1 MPLANIKP
9 FLEDAKVKKYALGC
23 FNVFNIETLEG
34 VIEAAVK
41 KRSPIVIA
49 VYEEHFK
56 YSDLATFS
64 NLVKDISDK
73 VDIPVILHL
82 DHAEEISSIINA
94 IKCNFTSFMFDGPPG
109 ISFKEKIK
117 NTKKVAEIVHSLGFT
132 IESELGYISRVGEK
146 NRIESITDPNLV
158 EEFVKSTGID
168 ILTPS
173 IGSVSGMNEQTAIL
187 NFDLLKEIKSKTN
200 CYLSLHGTSGLN
212 KKIIRE
218 AINIGVNKIVLYTR
232 ISNFAVN
239 RIKTL
244 VNKDGSLDLPI
255 LMNEARESFREMVED
270 RLEVYGCKNI
280 CEPQTNIC
288 NLCSSS
294 SSKYC
299 SITEKTK
306 QNNFTDK
313 QLNYSVSE
321 EFIENLANQV
331 IKEIR
336 CRDI

>member
-9 FLEDAKVKKYALGC
+9 FLEDAKANKYAIGC

-82 DHAEEISSIINA
+82 DHAEEISTIINA

-109 ISFKEKIK
+109 IPFKEKIEK
-117 NTKKVAEIVHSLGFT
+117 TRRVVEIVHSIGLT
-132 IESELGYISRVGEK
+132 VESELGYISRVGEK
-146 NRIESITDPNLV
+146 YRKEDITDPQLV
-158 EEFVKSTGID
+158 EEFVNNTGID

-173 IGSVSGMNEQTAIL
+173 IGSVSGMSDQTANL
-187 NFDLLKEIKSKTN
+187 NFNLLKEIKSKTN
-200 CYLSLHGTSGLN
+200 CHLSLHGTSGLS
-212 KKIIRE
+212 KKTIRE
-218 AINIGVNKIVLYTR
+218 AIDIGINKIVLYTR

-239 RIKTL
+239 KIKTL
-244 VNKDGSLDLPI
+244 VNEDGSLDLPI
-255 LMNEARESFREMVED
+255 LMNEVRKSFREMVED
-270 RLEVYGCKNI
+270 RLEVYRCKNI
-280 CEPQTNIC
+280 CKPETNIC

-299 SITEKTK
+299 SITENTK
-306 QNNFTDK
+306 QNSFTNK
-313 QLNYSVSE
+313 QYNGSDNE
-321 EFIENLANQV
+321 EFIEKLTNQIV
-331 IKEIR
+331 KEIHNNN
-336 CRDI
+336 I